1 MFCQDNSYAVSN
13 AWLSRHR
20 LLRLGEDAKTTS
32 GAASK
37 KRRASMSNQ
46 LPALRRTIDIL
57 PSPETD
63 RPGLLIRDPLRYTDT
78 VLYVPPAWALA
89 LRCLDGEHTE
99 LDAQEILTRATGG
112 LVFSDE
118 VREFVRVLRQ
128 QGFLE
133 TEEFHRLR
141 EQRHKEFRELRE
153 RPAAHAGMAYPAK
166 AAEIRRTFEEYFRGV
181 DVGEGR
187 SDTLLGVA
195 APHVSLEGGRNC
207 YAETYRRLASFPALA
222 ERTFMVLGTSHWGAA
237 EKFGLTHKPFVT
249 PLGTLRVDD
258 ELVDWL
264 EQSGGRAVNSE
275 DYCYAIEHSIE
286 FQCVFLQHALGPELK
301 IVPILCGP
309 LGESQQYDG
318 PEPACKVS
326 APPTVRVANVQS
338 TRLEVSATVDATSAG
353 AAENDQDRER
363 FLGALSELAEKH
375 RNRLFWV
382 LGIDLAH
389 LGRRYG
395 DTFTALANRGQMVEV
410 AEQDRRR
417 LELVCAGDSRGF
429 LELVKGG
436 RDELNWCG
444 YSTLYAFLRA
454 VGKVQ
459 GRLLRY
465 EQWNIDPQSVVSFAS
480 LEFFTS

>member
-1 MFCQDNSYAVSN
+1 
-13 AWLSRHR
+13 
-20 LLRLGEDAKTTS
+20 
-32 GAASK
+32 
-37 KRRASMSNQ
+37 MSNR

-63 RPGLLIRDPLRYTDT
+63 RPGLLIRDPLRYADT

-99 LDAQEILTRATGG
+99 LDAQEILTRATGA

-118 VREFVRVLRQ
+118 VREFVGVLRQ

-181 DVGEGR
+181 DVSEGR
-187 SDTLLGVA
+187 SDNLLGVA

-207 YAETYRRLASFPALA
+207 YAETYRRLAAFSALA

-264 EQSGGRAVNSE
+264 EQHGGRAVNSE

-286 FQCVFLQHALGPELK
+286 FQCVFLQHALGTELK

-309 LGESQQYDG
+309 LGEGPQSDG

-326 APPTVRVANVQS
+326 
-338 TRLEVSATVDATSAG
+338 ATSAG

-375 RNRLFWV
+375 KNRLFWV

-429 LELVKGG
+429 LELVKRG

-444 YSTLYAFLRA
+444 YSTLYAFLKA
-454 VGKVQ
+454 VGKVR

-480 LEFFTS
+480 LEFLTP